1 MTKKN
6 QPRPW
11 HRIVRL
17 KEELRSGALSLAE
30 FAADLHEVT
39 LGQGR
44 RPVYEE
50 PEKFFALTYPTHA
63 LRELVR
69 DVAGRLAGQSDKAV
83 RQLEL
88 TYGGGKTHT
97 LITLYH
103 LFRDPEALP
112 DLPAVREF
120 REHVGAGLPRAFV
133 ATLCFDKIDV
143 ERGIEGVR
151 APGGGTRT
159 LRHPWS
165 VLAFQLAGAEGLR
178 AIHGEGRDEERE
190 TPPAEPLL
198 VKLLEKPQA
207 QGLATLVLVDEVL
220 MYAREKA
227 GIDPVWRDRIEDFFQ
242 SLTQAVAKMDRAAM
256 VASLLATD
264 PRKQR
269 GALGAELIAGLFDV
283 FRRQREEGVQPVQ
296 KEDVA
301 EVLRRRFFEPED
313 VRDPSAFRPHVIGV
327 VRGLARLDDATAGE
341 KSAAEER
348 FCNSFPF
355 HPDLTD
361 VFYSRWTQLEGFQ
374 RTRGILRTLAT
385 ALREAEKWD
394 TSPLVGPSALLA
406 APAGG
411 GEPRAVTGVSGG
423 ATVPGSTPG
432 VSGASGGTPGVSGRS
447 DVSAASGVP
456 GRSGVS
462 GVPGSASG
470 VSEAVRELAGV
481 ASTERAEGNRV
492 DWAPLL
498 EAELARARQIQDE
511 LPALREGREAE
522 QAVIATFLHS
532 QPIGH
537 KAYTP
542 ELVRMAGS
550 RAPDAIELEKGLR
563 RWRELSWF
571 LDDED
576 AGAEEPAAAELPKS
590 WRLGNRPNLRQM
602 HDEAC
607 RQRVSAEAV
616 EARLEKAIR
625 KARPLTEG
633 ASAAGVSV
641 HLLPASPRDVGD
653 DGSFRYV
660 VPGPG
665 AASES
670 GKPSALAKRFLDEAG
685 GPQRPRVHRNA
696 VVLAVPSHGG
706 LEAARAAVRA
716 LLGWDDVKEQLQGHQ
731 VDQAQH
737 YRLIRRHQDARVRVP
752 DAVRQAYSIV
762 VTVNERNAVHAF
774 KLAPGAGPL
783 FAGIKGDDRARI
795 KETAVDAAA
804 LLPDGPYDLWR
815 EGDDARFVKGLADSF
830 ARYPRLPKVLNP
842 RVLLDTVL
850 QGVERGL
857 LVARLARPDASVRTW
872 WREAV
877 DPESRADPQLEVVLP
892 EKAELNRLPEDLL
905 APGALPELWEDG
917 GDAGSADGAGGSG
930 HARDAGEGDGG
941 DGARNQDPDPAGGQ
955 DARDP
960 GKAEGAANRSPSP
973 TVTLRRLLDYFRG
986 GHVAR
991 VPREGYDD
999 TFVIPRCLE
1008 HAILDAVQRGVGRGT
1023 LWLTNGPASV
1033 WMEPIPY
1040 GVLDDSAVLH
1050 PAPDLIPPQELVEQA
1065 LPGAWKDGRVN
1076 GVALVQ
1082 AASQARGAAL
1092 PWGLVRESIRAGVES
1107 RWLRVAEG
1115 SGPMD
1120 CGYDEAGHLRL
1131 ERPAQPKPPP
1141 PGPSP
1146 SLPSGGAVLE
1156 GSRMQD
1162 LAEIVPA
1169 MMEASA
1175 GSALRFH
1182 VRVALDGETPEEV
1195 RAALDALLAGVSED
1209 LKTT

>member
-6 QPRPW
+6 QSRPW

-242 SLTQAVAKMDRAAM
+242 SLTQAVAKVDRAAM

-411 GEPRAVTGVSGG
+411 GEPRAVTGASGASGVSGG
-423 ATVPGSTPG
+423 ATVSDSTPG
-432 VSGASGGTPGVSGRS
+432 VSGASGGTPGVAGGSGGTSSDVSGVPGSASGASGASEGTPGASGRS

-456 GRSGVS
+456 GRPGVS

-481 ASTERAEGNRV
+481 ASTEFAEGNRV

-522 QAVIATFLHS
+522 QAVIAVFLHS

-616 EARLEKAIR
+616 EARLEEAIR

-641 HLLPASPRDVGD
+641 HLLPASRGTWGTTAASGTWCRGRARRPNPASRARSRSASSTRPAGRSGRACIATRWCWRSPRTAGSKRRAPPCARCS
-653 DGSFRYV
+653 DGTTSRSSFR
-660 VPGPG
+660 
-665 AASES
+665 
-670 GKPSALAKRFLDEAG
+670 
-685 GPQRPRVHRNA
+685 
-696 VVLAVPSHGG
+696 
-706 LEAARAAVRA
+706 
-716 LLGWDDVKEQLQGHQ
+716 
-731 VDQAQH
+731 
-737 YRLIRRHQDARVRVP
+737 
-752 DAVRQAYSIV
+752 
-762 VTVNERNAVHAF
+762 
-774 KLAPGAGPL
+774 
-783 FAGIKGDDRARI
+783 
-795 KETAVDAAA
+795 
-804 LLPDGPYDLWR
+804 
-815 EGDDARFVKGLADSF
+815 
-830 ARYPRLPKVLNP
+830 
-842 RVLLDTVL
+842 
-850 QGVERGL
+850 
-857 LVARLARPDASVRTW
+857 
-872 WREAV
+872 
-877 DPESRADPQLEVVLP
+877 
-892 EKAELNRLPEDLL
+892 
-905 APGALPELWEDG
+905 
-917 GDAGSADGAGGSG
+917 
-930 HARDAGEGDGG
+930 
-941 DGARNQDPDPAGGQ
+941 
-955 DARDP
+955 
-960 GKAEGAANRSPSP
+960 
-973 TVTLRRLLDYFRG
+973 
-986 GHVAR
+986 
-991 VPREGYDD
+991 
-999 TFVIPRCLE
+999 
-1008 HAILDAVQRGVGRGT
+1008 GT
-1023 LWLTNGPASV
+1023 
-1033 WMEPIPY
+1033 
-1040 GVLDDSAVLH
+1040 
-1050 PAPDLIPPQELVEQA
+1050 
-1065 LPGAWKDGRVN
+1065 K
-1076 GVALVQ
+1076 
-1082 AASQARGAAL
+1082 
-1092 PWGLVRESIRAGVES
+1092 SIR
-1107 RWLRVAEG
+1107 
-1115 SGPMD
+1115 
-1120 CGYDEAGHLRL
+1120 
-1131 ERPAQPKPPP
+1131 
-1141 PGPSP
+1141 PSTI
-1146 SLPSGGAVLE
+1146 A
-1156 GSRMQD
+1156 
-1162 LAEIVPA
+1162 
-1169 MMEASA
+1169 
-1175 GSALRFH
+1175 
-1182 VRVALDGETPEEV
+1182 
-1195 RAALDALLAGVSED
+1195 
-1209 LKTT
+1209 

>member
-6 QPRPW
+6 QPKPW

-242 SLTQAVAKMDRAAM
+242 SLTQAVAKVDRAAM

-411 GEPRAVTGVSGG
+411 GEPRAVTGASGVSGG
-423 ATVPGSTPG
+423 ATVSDST
-432 VSGASGGTPGVSGRS
+432 
-447 DVSAASGVP
+447 
-456 GRSGVS
+456 SGVS
-462 GVPGSASG
+462 GIPGNTSG

-481 ASTERAEGNRV
+481 ASTEFAEGNRV

-522 QAVIATFLHS
+522 QMVIAVFLHS

-616 EARLEKAIR
+616 EARLEEAIR

-685 GPQRPRVHRNA
+685 GPHRPRVHRNA

-716 LLGWDDVKEQLQGHQ
+716 LLGWDDVKKQLQGHQ

-737 YRLIRRHQDARVRVP
+737 YRLIRRHHDARVRVP

-815 EGDDARFVKGLADSF
+815 DGDDARFVKGLADSF

-877 DPESRADPQLEVVLP
+877 DPESRADSQLEVVLP
-892 EKAELNRLPEDLL
+892 EKAELSRLPEDLL

-999 TFVIPRCLE
+999 TFVIPRCPE

-1040 GVLDDSAVLH
+1040 GVLDESAVLH
-1050 PAPDLIPPQELVEQA
+1050 PAPELIPPQELVEQA

-1092 PWGLVRESIRAGVES
+1092 PWGLVRESIKAGVES

-1131 ERPAQPKPPP
+1131 ERPAQLKPPP
-1141 PGPSP
+1141 PGSSP

-1182 VRVALDGETPEEV
+1182 VRVALDGEAPEEV
-1195 RAALDALLAGVSED
+1195 RGALDALLAGVSED

>member
-50 PEKFFALTYPTHA
+50 PKKFFALTYPTHA

-165 VLAFQLAGAEGLR
+165 VLAFQLAGAEGLC

-242 SLTQAVAKMDRAAM
+242 SLTQAVAKVDRAAM

-313 VRDPSAFRPHVIGV
+313 IRDPSAFRPHVIGV
-327 VRGLARLDDATAGE
+327 VQGLARLDDATAGE

-411 GEPRAVTGVSGG
+411 REPRAVTGASGG
-423 ATVPGSTPG
+423 ATVPSSTPG
-432 VSGASGGTPGVSGRS
+432 GAGESGGTPGVSGG
-447 DVSAASGVP
+447 SG
-456 GRSGVS
+456 GTSGVS
-462 GVPGSASG
+462 GIPGNTSG

-522 QAVIATFLHS
+522 QMVIAVFLHS

-550 RAPDAIELEKGLR
+550 RAPDAIELDKGLR
-563 RWRELSWF
+563 RWREISWF

-616 EARLEKAIR
+616 EARLEEAIR

-641 HLLPASPRDVGD
+641 HLLPSSPRDVGD

-660 VPGPG
+660 VPGPR

-685 GPQRPRVHRNA
+685 GPHRPRVHRNA

-731 VDQAQH
+731 VDQAQR
-737 YRLIRRHQDARVRVP
+737 YLLIRRHQDARVRVP

-815 EGDDARFVKGLADSF
+815 DGDDARFVKGLADSF

-872 WREAV
+872 WRETV

-892 EKAELNRLPEDLL
+892 EKAELSRLSEDLL

-930 HARDAGEGDGG
+930 HARDAGD
-941 DGARNQDPDPAGGQ
+941 
-955 DARDP
+955 
-960 GKAEGAANRSPSP
+960 RSPSP

-986 GHVAR
+986 GHVVR

-999 TFVIPRCLE
+999 TFIIPRCPE
-1008 HAILDAVQRGVGRGT
+1008 PAIRDAVQRGVGRGT

-1040 GVLDDSAVLH
+1040 GVLDESAVLH
-1050 PAPDLIPPQELVEQA
+1050 PAPELIPPQELVEQA
-1065 LPGAWKDGRVN
+1065 LPGAWKDGRAN

-1082 AASQARGAAL
+1082 AASQTRGAAL

-1107 RWLRVAEG
+1107 RWLRVAED
-1115 SGPMD
+1115 SGPVD

-1131 ERPAQPKPPP
+1131 ERPARLKPPP

-1146 SLPSGGAVLE
+1146 SLPPGGAVLE

-1175 GSALRFH
+1175 GNALRFH
-1182 VRVALDGETPEEV
+1182 VRVALDGEAPERSAPPSTPCSPGF
-1195 RAALDALLAGVSED
+1195 RR
-1209 LKTT
+1209 T

>member
-1 MTKKN
+1 M
-6 QPRPW
+6 
-11 HRIVRL
+11 
-17 KEELRSGALSLAE
+17 
-30 FAADLHEVT
+30 T

-63 LRELVR
+63 LRELAW

-133 ATLCFDKIDV
+133 ATLCFDKIDM

-151 APGGGTRT
+151 APEGGTRT

-178 AIHGEGRDEERE
+178 AIHGEGGDEERE

-227 GIDPVWRDRIEDFFQ
+227 GVDPVWRDRIEDFFQ
-242 SLTQAVAKMDRAAM
+242 ALTQAVAKVDRAAM

-327 VRGLARLDDATAGE
+327 VRGLARLDDATARE

-348 FCNSFPF
+348 FCASFPF
-355 HPDLTD
+355 HPDLTE

-385 ALREAEKWD
+385 ALREAGKWD

-406 APAGG
+406 APAGRAGCAGG
-411 GEPRAVTGVSGG
+411 GERGVPPGAPGTSNAGASGG
-423 ATVPGSTPG
+423 ATVST
-432 VSGASGGTPGVSGRS
+432 VSDSASGASGGSGSTPGASGRS
-447 DVSAASGVP
+447 DVPAAPVAST
-456 GRSGVS
+456 
-462 GVPGSASG
+462 VPGSTSG

-522 QAVIATFLHS
+522 QAVIAVFLHS

-550 RAPDAIELEKGLR
+550 RAPDAVELEKGLR
-563 RWRELSWF
+563 CWREISWF

-576 AGAEEPAAAELPKS
+576 AGAEEPAAAPELPKS

-616 EARLEKAIR
+616 EARLEEAIR

-660 VPGPG
+660 VLGPG

-670 GKPSALAKRFLDEAG
+670 GKPRALAKRFLDEAG
-685 GPQRPRVHRNA
+685 GPHRPRVHRNA

-706 LEAARAAVRA
+706 LEAARAAVRT

-731 VDQAQH
+731 VDQAQQ
-737 YRLIRRHQDARVRVP
+737 YRLIRRHQEARVRVP

-783 FAGIKGDDRARI
+783 FAGIKDDDRARI
-795 KETAVDAAA
+795 KERAVDAAA

-815 EGDDARFVKGLADSF
+815 EGEDARFVKALADSF

-877 DPESRADPQLEVVLP
+877 DPESRAAPQLEVVLP
-892 EKAELNRLPEDLL
+892 ERAELGRLPEDLL
-905 APGALPELWEDG
+905 APSALPEL
-917 GDAGSADGAGGSG
+917 
-930 HARDAGEGDGG
+930 
-941 DGARNQDPDPAGGQ
+941 
-955 DARDP
+955 
-960 GKAEGAANRSPSP
+960 
-973 TVTLRRLLDYFRG
+973 
-986 GHVAR
+986 
-991 VPREGYDD
+991 
-999 TFVIPRCLE
+999 
-1008 HAILDAVQRGVGRGT
+1008 
-1023 LWLTNGPASV
+1023 
-1033 WMEPIPY
+1033 
-1040 GVLDDSAVLH
+1040 
-1050 PAPDLIPPQELVEQA
+1050 
-1065 LPGAWKDGRVN
+1065 
-1076 GVALVQ
+1076 
-1082 AASQARGAAL
+1082 
-1092 PWGLVRESIRAGVES
+1092 
-1107 RWLRVAEG
+1107 
-1115 SGPMD
+1115 
-1120 CGYDEAGHLRL
+1120 
-1131 ERPAQPKPPP
+1131 
-1141 PGPSP
+1141 
-1146 SLPSGGAVLE
+1146 
-1156 GSRMQD
+1156 
-1162 LAEIVPA
+1162 
-1169 MMEASA
+1169 
-1175 GSALRFH
+1175 
-1182 VRVALDGETPEEV
+1182 
-1195 RAALDALLAGVSED
+1195 
-1209 LKTT
+1209 